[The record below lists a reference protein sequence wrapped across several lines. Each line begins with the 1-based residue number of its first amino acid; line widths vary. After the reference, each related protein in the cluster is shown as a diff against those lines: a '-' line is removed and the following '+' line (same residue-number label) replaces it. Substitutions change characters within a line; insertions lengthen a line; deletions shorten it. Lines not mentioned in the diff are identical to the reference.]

1 MRERESWVPFPF
13 TSLNMIEIFILFLCQ
28 HITKMNEI
36 FKCFDINHFCF
47 KALPTS
53 VLSIFHQ
60 QVTTI
65 RNGGARFSWEVS
77 KVQTFKDNEYPY
89 VHPTTPS
96 HPTKR

>member
-1 MRERESWVPFPF
+1 MRERESCVPFPF

-65 RNGGARFSWEVS
+65 RIFVGGQQSA
-77 KVQTFKDNEYPY
+77 NI
-89 VHPTTPS
+89 
-96 HPTKR
+96 